1 MFQDANIADI
11 TGWTFD
17 QIDACD
23 TERLRRLLLFKK
35 VKQVAEFGGELDI

>member
-17 QIDACD
+17 QIDECD
-23 TERLRRLLLFKK
+23 VERLRRLILFKQIK
-35 VKQVAEFGGELDI
+35 NVAENGGELDI